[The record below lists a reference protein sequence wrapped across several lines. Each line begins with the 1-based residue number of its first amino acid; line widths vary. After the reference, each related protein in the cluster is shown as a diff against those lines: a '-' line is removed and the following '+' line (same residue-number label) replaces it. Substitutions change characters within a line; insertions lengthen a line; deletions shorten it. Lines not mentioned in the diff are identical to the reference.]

1 MEIEELQRI
10 VEQQKNAPVP
20 SIPQRIEAL
29 KELKYML
36 LNHEQE
42 WIDALAEDLGKPAF
56 ETFATEIAVL
66 LNEIEYVIKQVS
78 KWTTV
83 PSSRQLKLGYIERIK
98 KKREPF
104 GSVLIISPWNYPLQL
119 SLMPA
124 ISAIAAGNRC
134 VIKPSEYSPATSRLL
149 EKVIFQTFPSELMFV
164 VRGGA
169 ERAKELTQLN
179 FDLIFFT
186 GSGDVGKLVLQ
197 QASNRLT
204 PVILELGGKSP
215 CMIDDTGYSKK
226 VLQHIIWG
234 KFLNVGQT
242 CIAPDTLFVHEDVYE
257 KVLLDIPSVLK
268 DFYGED
274 ACSSRDYGRI
284 SHLSHFLKLKGYLSQ
299 GKILYGGSFC
309 EKDLYMEPTVLID
322 IVPGSSILK
331 EEIFGPILPII
342 PYKSFHQLLSEE
354 WIQRDALVSYLFSTS
369 KHHRILLERH
379 VKSTVLSVNGVI
391 QHITNREIA
400 FGGIGRSGFG
410 SYHGKAGFDSFSYE
424 KATYDVKHLVHF
436 RKKFPPYSDEE
447 RNLLK
452 KWRKWLL

>member
-78 KWTTV
+78 KWSTV
-83 PSSRQLKLGYIERIK
+83 HSSRQLKLGYIERIK

-149 EKVIFQTFPSELMFV
+149 EKVISQTFPTEFMFV

-215 CMIDDTGYSKK
+215 CIIDDTGYSKK

-274 ACSSRDYGRI
+274 ARSSRDYGRI
-284 SHLSHFLKLKGYLSQ
+284 SHLSHFRKLRGYLSQ
-299 GKILYGGSFC
+299 GKVLYGGWFC
-309 EKDLYMEPTVLID
+309 EKDLYMEPTVLTD
-322 IVPGSSILK
+322 IVPGSSVLE

-342 PYKSFHQLLSEE
+342 PYKSFQQLLSEE

-369 KHHRILLERH
+369 KHNRFLLERH

-391 QHITNREIA
+391 QHVTNREIA

-410 SYHGKAGFDSFSYE
+410 SYHGKAGFYSFSYE
-424 KATYDVKHLVHF
+424 KATYDVKHLFHF
-436 RKKFPPYSDEE
+436 RKKFPPYSDED

>member
-78 KWTTV
+78 KWSTV
-83 PSSRQLKLGYIERIK
+83 HSSRQLKLGYIERIK

-149 EKVIFQTFPSELMFV
+149 EKVIFQTFPTEFMFV

-284 SHLSHFLKLKGYLSQ
+284 SHLSHFLRLRDYLSQ
-299 GKILYGGSFC
+299 GKILYGGWFC

-369 KHHRILLERH
+369 KHTSISL
-379 VKSTVLSVNGVI
+379 
-391 QHITNREIA
+391 
-400 FGGIGRSGFG
+400 
-410 SYHGKAGFDSFSYE
+410 GKACQINGSQCQWSHP
-424 KATYDVKHLVHF
+424 TC
-436 RKKFPPYSDEE
+436 
-447 RNLLK
+447 NQ
-452 KWRKWLL
+452 